1 MTDEEPEPI
10 SAALL
15 AEVRAWIAA
24 DPDPSTREE
33 LEELISNG
41 DGAGVRSRFES
52 PLSFGT
58 AGLRG
63 ALGAGPARMNRLVVR
78 KTTAGVAR
86 WLLDQGPGAA
96 ERGIVVG
103 RDARNG
109 STEFAGDVAD
119 VALAAGVRVRV
130 LPRPL
135 PTPITA
141 FAVKHFGAAAGVMI
155 TASHNPAADN
165 GYKVYAGDG
174 AQIIPP
180 DDARIAEAAA
190 KALPSSSAPVGEPF
204 GTAEVIDETELIAA
218 YRRAAFAFLDPAGPR
233 ELRIVYTPMHGV
245 GAAVLP
251 ELLDEAGFGPVSIV
265 AAQAEPD
272 PEFPTVAFPNPEEP
286 GALDLAFF
294 DAARLGADIILAND
308 PDADRLAVA
317 VQDPDTRAW
326 RRLTGD
332 ELGALLADHLL
343 ATTQGDDRLVATT
356 IVSSTM
362 LSKMAAAAGV
372 VCVETLTGFKWIAR
386 AALRRPG
393 TRLIFGYEE
402 ALGYEVGDIV
412 SDKDGLSAALVAA
425 EIAAIAKAQGSSLLG
440 RLDAIASRFGV
451 HATSQW
457 SLRLSGSDAQA
468 EMANIVSHWRAE
480 PPEALGRIAVIEVVD
495 LAVADSELPATD
507 ALVFRLAGGAR
518 VVLRPSGTEP
528 KLKAYLEVVGKPAPK
543 EQLDEERRRASGQL
557 RAIEGD
563 VAARCQ
569 SISASPP
576 NKRRATGTTSGASE
590 SS

>member
-1 MTDEEPEPI
+1 
-10 SAALL
+10 
-15 AEVRAWIAA
+15 
-24 DPDPSTREE
+24 
-33 LEELISNG
+33 
-41 DGAGVRSRFES
+41 
-52 PLSFGT
+52 
-58 AGLRG
+58 
-63 ALGAGPARMNRLVVR
+63 
-78 KTTAGVAR
+78 
-86 WLLDQGPGAA
+86 
-96 ERGIVVG
+96 
-103 RDARNG
+103 
-109 STEFAGDVAD
+109 
-119 VALAAGVRVRV
+119 
-130 LPRPL
+130 
-135 PTPITA
+135 
-141 FAVKHFGAAAGVMI
+141 
-155 TASHNPAADN
+155 
-165 GYKVYAGDG
+165 
-174 AQIIPP
+174 
-180 DDARIAEAAA
+180 
-190 KALPSSSAPVGEPF
+190 
-204 GTAEVIDETELIAA
+204 
-218 YRRAAFAFLDPAGPR
+218 
-233 ELRIVYTPMHGV
+233 
-245 GAAVLP
+245 
-251 ELLDEAGFGPVSIV
+251 
-265 AAQAEPD
+265 
-272 PEFPTVAFPNPEEP
+272 
-286 GALDLAFF
+286 
-294 DAARLGADIILAND
+294 
-308 PDADRLAVA
+308 
-317 VQDPDTRAW
+317 
-326 RRLTGD
+326 
-332 ELGALLADHLL
+332 
-343 ATTQGDDRLVATT
+343 
-356 IVSSTM
+356 
-362 LSKMAAAAGV
+362 MAAATGV